1 MLHREERRV
10 ELEREG
16 VEMRKEWKDD
26 MWQSQL
32 SGFPANK
39 NAMLRL
45 NVLMDKLTSKIYLT
59 NIFKTFKSIF
69 LNISNIII
77 HDKQL
82 HE

>member
-32 SGFPANK
+32 RGFPASRIIL
-39 NAMLRL
+39 LR
-45 NVLMDKLTSKIYLT
+45 VFAKTQLTCKIYLL
-59 NIFKTFKSIF
+59 NIFKTSKSIF

-77 HDKQL
+77 HDK
-82 HE
+82 